1 MRLAAGEGGV
11 KPTREVQTLNV
22 TELVAQLGE
31 TRAQVLLRALKCQTA
46 EELVDLARENGLS
59 VSQEEAGE
67 LFSLLAA
74 RRDELSDAELDAVT
88 GGSGKS
94 SRECLCG
101 GTIQPTDPPEYHPV
115 HGAHIYRCTKCGLEG
130 FPG

>member
-1 MRLAAGEGGV
+1 M
-11 KPTREVQTLNV
+11 NV

-74 RRDELSDAELDAVT
+74 RRDELSDA
-88 GGSGKS
+88 
-94 SRECLCG
+94 
-101 GTIQPTDPPEYHPV
+101 
-115 HGAHIYRCTKCGLEG
+115 
-130 FPG
+130 